1 MGVNLGRSA
10 AIEYGAWMKGK
21 LNPLALGRQLSGYQ
35 SWRRLDAQMI
45 SGAGG
50 EHLDDIV
57 RRGLRSLPLIEHLRV
72 HSFIRNCPLPVPGTT
87 PSTSDELR

>member
-1 MGVNLGRSA
+1 
-10 AIEYGAWMKGK
+10 
-21 LNPLALGRQLSGYQ
+21 
-35 SWRRLDAQMI
+35 MI